1 MIKEKMNKNDSLVI
15 GCLLILL
22 LVASGLSYFLKK
34 FEYLP
39 ISILFI
45 LVIISNIKLKEIEN
59 KEKKKS
65 KNDIEMY
72 DYLILNNGDS
82 VKDFNSKNII
92 FNKEIITFLKESNN
106 TLLIEPYLNFM
117 INFKDLK
124 IKELIFNF
132 YLLENNK
139 KENKDLKNKN
149 LILLNTFQKT
159 NFENSNS
166 SILLIS
172 YIFAIIL
179 MWLFLMEVFIK

>member
-82 VKDFNSKNII
+82 VKDFNSKI
-92 FNKEIITFLKESNN
+92 
-106 TLLIEPYLNFM
+106 
-117 INFKDLK
+117 
-124 IKELIFNF
+124 
-132 YLLENNK
+132 
-139 KENKDLKNKN
+139 
-149 LILLNTFQKT
+149 
-159 NFENSNS
+159 
-166 SILLIS
+166 
-172 YIFAIIL
+172 
-179 MWLFLMEVFIK
+179 